1 MNETILKIS
10 QAFKNKFN
18 AQPSIFWSPGRI
30 NLIGEHIDYNDGFV
44 LPGAIDKGICYAVA
58 LNGTGTFNFYAVDYD
73 ESLTINPA
81 AIKKSEGWKNYVLG
95 VIYEFL
101 QLGKEVKGFD
111 CAFGGNIANGA
122 GISSSAAVEGG
133 MAFSINELMGF
144 GLNRKEMA
152 LLCQRAEHNFP
163 GVMCGI
169 MDQYANMH
177 GKKDHVMLLDC
188 QSVTHD
194 YVPFNLTD
202 STLVLIN
209 TKVHHTLASSAYNER
224 RQQCEAGF
232 KIMKDKAGIQSFRDI
247 SNPEML
253 LEYKAEMGDVV
264 YQRCLYVVEEIL
276 RTKKAAELLKQN
288 DIEGFGK
295 LMFQTHDGLKNLYEV
310 SCPELDF
317 LVEMASKN
325 ENVIGSRLL
334 GGGFGG
340 CTINIIK
347 NEGKDNFLKEAASA
361 YKNQFNI
368 DPEIYEVRIMDGTH
382 QVA

>member
-1 MNETILKIS
+1 MNETVLKIQ
-10 QAFKNKFN
+10 QAFKNEFKG
-18 AQPSIFWSPGRI
+18 QPSIFWSPGRI

-58 LNGTGTFNFYAVDYD
+58 LNGTDTYNFYAVDYN
-73 ESLTINPA
+73 ESESIKANE
-81 AIKKSEGWKNYVLG
+81 IKKSDGWKNYVLG
-95 VIYEFL
+95 VVNEFL
-101 QLGKEVKGFD
+101 ESGKKVKGFD

-144 GLNRKEMA
+144 GLDRKEMA

-224 RQQCEAGF
+224 RQQCETGL
-232 KIMKDKAGIQSFRDI
+232 KILKEKAGIHSFRDV
-247 SNPEML
+247 SSPEIL
-253 LEYKAEMGDVV
+253 LEYKEEMGDIV
-264 YQRCLYVVEEIL
+264 YERCLYVVEEIL
-276 RTKKAAELLKQN
+276 RTKKAAGLLKQN

-317 LVEMASKN
+317 LVEKASKDKH
-325 ENVIGSRLL
+325 VIGARLL

-347 NEGKDNFLKEAASA
+347 NEGKENFLKEAASA
-361 YKNQFNI
+361 YKDTFNI
-368 DPEIYEVRIMDGTH
+368 DPEIYEVKIMDGTH
-382 QVA
+382 QIS